1 MKAIETSRAV
11 QIFNM
16 LIAKAFSQK
25 KENRPHL
32 KSDNHKIK
40 IGKYVNKRSQVS

>member
-25 KENRPHL
+25 KKQTSL
-32 KSDNHKIK
+32 KERQS
-40 IGKYVNKRSQVS
+40 